1 VKIAETPVPKP
12 FRERFICFGEDIL
25 LFVASTGLNPDQVE
39 IYFNPQFLGEQEKGE
54 NRVIIFFNKGEK
66 TQAFHFYLPENP
78 STIYEKNGKK
88 YRITLSIADA
98 CCS

>member
-1 VKIAETPVPKP
+1 LKYIS
-12 FRERFICFGEDIL
+12 IL
-25 LFVASTGLNPDQVE
+25 NSWE
-39 IYFNPQFLGEQEKGE
+39 SKKKGE

-88 YRITLSIADA
+88 YRITLVKMDKLISSGEPFPIFEAELLE
-98 CCS
+98 S